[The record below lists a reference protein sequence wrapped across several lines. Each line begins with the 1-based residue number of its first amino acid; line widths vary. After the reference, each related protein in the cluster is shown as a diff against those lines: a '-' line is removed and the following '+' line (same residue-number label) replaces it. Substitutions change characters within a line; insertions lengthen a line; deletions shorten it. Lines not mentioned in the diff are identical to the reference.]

1 MYSTPMHLIRPCQH
15 TPHTIASHASLHTH
29 TPMHLCTEYGLC
41 SCCHRCASTYVLA
54 CDFWRLLP
62 CIFAQSMVDA
72 CVAIDVLAPMCWH
85 VISGA
90 CVLGHAFAR
99 SPTDMRAC
107 ANVCARVPMHVLGP
121 MSWHASN
128 TRTHTA
134 DVLADFCD
142 GDVAPCSRKRSR
154 RLPHAHVCQV
164 VSYITSDMPRAS
176 QPEAL
181 TARSTS

>member
-15 TPHTIASHASLHTH
+15 APTRYCISCISAHT
-29 TPMHLCTEYGLC
+29 
-41 SCCHRCASTYVLA
+41 R
-54 CDFWRLLP
+54 P
-62 CIFAQSMVDA
+62 CIFAQSMVYA
-72 CVAIDVLAPMCWH
+72 RVAIDVLAPMCWH

-90 CVLGHAFAR
+90 CVLGHAVAR
-99 SPTDMRAC
+99 SSTDMRAC
-107 ANVCARVPMHVLGP
+107 ANACARVPMRVLGP

-128 TRTHTA
+128 ARTHTA
-134 DVLADFCD
+134 DVLADFRD
-142 GDVAPCSRKRSR
+142 GDVAPRSRKRSR

-164 VSYITSDMPRAS
+164 VSHITSDMPRAS